1 MILTLLLRLFLLFHE
16 TIRKSKCRDKLW
28 PGGAYARLYYFVFSN
43 KTFLEIGQA
52 TYDTLLHGGTVVWC
66 ANHTGIIA
74 MKWLVEDPFSRSLS
88 CPSTPCCQHRTVPD
102 FDVAAI
108 CQTPGR
114 SWWVRLPSN
123 IKEKGMGC
131 LANRRKGV
139 LVFWWLGRDGTDR
152 TGACTGEKN

>member
-1 MILTLLLRLFLLFHE
+1 MILDRKIAAVIDQETAPGAAPPGQPAVQGRHGRLRAGDAL
-16 TIRKSKCRDKLW
+16 C
-28 PGGAYARLYYFVFSN
+28 G
-43 KTFLEIGQA
+43 
-52 TYDTLLHGGTVVWC
+52 
-66 ANHTGIIA
+66 
-74 MKWLVEDPFSRSLS
+74 
-88 CPSTPCCQHRTVPD
+88 QHRTVPD

>member
-1 MILTLLLRLFLLFHE
+1 MFILRLDIIFR
-16 TIRKSKCRDKLW
+16 TKIRTM
-28 PGGAYARLYYFVFSN
+28 P
-43 KTFLEIGQA
+43 
-52 TYDTLLHGGTVVWC
+52 
-66 ANHTGIIA
+66 
-74 MKWLVEDPFSRSLS
+74 
-88 CPSTPCCQHRTVPD
+88 PCCQHRTVPD

-123 IKEKGMGC
+123 LSEKGMGC

-152 TGACTGEKN
+152 TGACTGEKNEVTDKANIKAGLKHCQSDKCINLRCQTIKILGKT

>member
-1 MILTLLLRLFLLFHE
+1 MLLRRWKILFMAGLQQLCNYAFYIY
-16 TIRKSKCRDKLW
+16 TT
-28 PGGAYARLYYFVFSN
+28 PAYALC
-43 KTFLEIGQA
+43 G
-52 TYDTLLHGGTVVWC
+52 
-66 ANHTGIIA
+66 
-74 MKWLVEDPFSRSLS
+74 
-88 CPSTPCCQHRTVPD
+88 QHRTVPD

>member
-1 MILTLLLRLFLLFHE
+1 MLPSSAAVLRGAPTL
-16 TIRKSKCRDKLW
+16 C
-28 PGGAYARLYYFVFSN
+28 G
-43 KTFLEIGQA
+43 
-52 TYDTLLHGGTVVWC
+52 
-66 ANHTGIIA
+66 
-74 MKWLVEDPFSRSLS
+74 
-88 CPSTPCCQHRTVPD
+88 QHRTVPD

-114 SWWVRLPSN
+114 SCWVRLPSN
-123 IKEKGMGC
+123 LSEKGMGC

>member
-1 MILTLLLRLFLLFHE
+1 MQALFISTVSPEQLQRSMLLKIL
-16 TIRKSKCRDKLW
+16 
-28 PGGAYARLYYFVFSN
+28 
-43 KTFLEIGQA
+43 
-52 TYDTLLHGGTVVWC
+52 
-66 ANHTGIIA
+66 
-74 MKWLVEDPFSRSLS
+74 RSLLS
-88 CPSTPCCQHRTVPD
+88 ATGLDNALCGQHRTVPD

-123 IKEKGMGC
+123 LSEKRMGC
-131 LANRRKGV
+131 LASRRKGV